1 MDRSVVRLTSASVE
15 FLKRLLELARE
26 VVVAERAGAAG
37 QLDEYAEPLLPD
49 PNLGALT
56 QIFLEFK
63 PDATPEIL
71 ERIVSDIDTIV
82 RSVRFSGWQTSQP
95 GDREVRKQLRL
106 ILKKYGLP
114 MTGPLFDRAY
124 AYVSQHY

>member
-1 MDRSVVRLTSASVE
+1 VGTVQYEVCLAFAASITSQGYWDRRCQRLRDVPRRRASLVS
-15 FLKRLLELARE
+15 RDD
-26 VVVAERAGAAG
+26 
-37 QLDEYAEPLLPD
+37 QL
-49 PNLGALT
+49 
-56 QIFLEFK
+56 LEFK

-71 ERIVSDIDTIV
+71 ERIVTDIDTIV

-106 ILKKYGLP
+106 ILKRYGLP

-124 AYVSQHY
+124 AYVAQHY